1 MNTRGRGYAPE
12 FKQQMIELY
21 RSGRSRTEL
30 AREFGCHKTTISDW
44 VRQAKADEIGGNRP
58 DAPLT
63 SAERQELSRLRRELR
78 QVTLERDI
86 LAKATAWFANKDSKL
101 DKTFTR

>member
-30 AREFGCHKTTISDW
+30 AREFG
-44 VRQAKADEIGGNRP
+44 
-58 DAPLT
+58 
-63 SAERQELSRLRRELR
+63 
-78 QVTLERDI
+78 
-86 LAKATAWFANKDSKL
+86 
-101 DKTFTR
+101 